1 MLVSLGLRHN
11 LAMICVT
18 SVVLVTA
25 LVTGAWAQDD
35 AGADLDLDS
44 MAGPPSSESQSLG
57 ELEVI
62 SIIINC

>member
-25 LVTGAWAQDD
+25 LVTGALAQDD

-44 MAGPPSSESQSLG
+44 MAGPPSSEAQSLG
-57 ELEVI
+57 EMEVI